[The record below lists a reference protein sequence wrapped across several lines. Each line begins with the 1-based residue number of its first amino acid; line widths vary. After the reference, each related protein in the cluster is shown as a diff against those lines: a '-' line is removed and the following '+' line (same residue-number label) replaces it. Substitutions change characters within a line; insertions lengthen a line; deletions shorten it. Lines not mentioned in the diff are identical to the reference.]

1 MDISDIYIITWY
13 HLPLPVVVSLHLQ
26 VEDLALGVAG
36 LGDEILVEEGEDVAA
51 DLPQLLLDLLAVLLG
66 HLLLPLGALSL
77 LLDRRDHP
85 PRAPARADHVLV
97 RHRQQIPAM
106 E

>member
-66 HLLLPLGALSL
+66 HLGRDSILL
-77 LLDRRDHP
+77 
-85 PRAPARADHVLV
+85 
-97 RHRQQIPAM
+97 
-106 E
+106 

>member
-1 MDISDIYIITWY
+1 MAFTHAVIQIIV
-13 HLPLPVVVSLHLQ
+13 PVVVALHLK

-77 LLDRRDHP
+77 LLDRGDDP
-85 PRAPARADHVLV
+85 PRAAAGAHHVLV
-97 RHRQQIPAM
+97 GHRQQISVIKK
-106 E
+106 